1 MGIGGSCD
9 LHRLPDPVPHRI
21 DDRDIHSL
29 LAEVRQEFA
38 QSEQGFARADRM
50 RALPA
55 NMRTACLRLK
65 HALFTGVRY
74 FNESPYYTD
83 IITGH

>member
-1 MGIGGSCD
+1 MWRDIDLMGIGGSRD

-55 NMRTACLRLK
+55 KYA
-65 HALFTGVRY
+65 HGVLY
-74 FNESPYYTD
+74 
-83 IITGH
+83 G